1 MRRSS
6 WSPSVVPSDDEN
18 VYLVADDFGKIGRC
32 WRESDMENTD
42 LETVLN
48 DLLAG
53 EYKNPIKVVG
63 FNPAEGWSRDVSED
77 VADEIRRRC
86 DLQMTEVPP
95 NLQEFVEEHEGDAH
109 RASNSHAE
117 LNAS

>member
-32 WRESDMENTD
+32 WRETDTENTD

-53 EYKNPIKVVG
+53 EYKNPVKIVG
-63 FNPAEGWSRDVSED
+63 FNTAEGWSRVVCED
-77 VADEIRRRC
+77 VADEIRRCGAATCRLRRC
-86 DLQMTEVPP
+86 RRTCRSSSSV
-95 NLQEFVEEHEGDAH
+95 
-109 RASNSHAE
+109 
-117 LNAS
+117 

>member
-6 WSPSVVPSDDEN
+6 WSPSVVPSNDET
-18 VYLVADDFGKIGRC
+18 VYLVADDFGKNGRC
-32 WRESDMENTD
+32 WREADMENTD

-53 EYKNPIKVVG
+53 EYKNPVKVIG
-63 FNPAEGWSRDVSED
+63 FNTAEGWSRDVSED

-95 NLQEFVEEHEGDAH
+95 NLQEFVQRPEG
-109 RASNSHAE
+109 RADRRQ
-117 LNAS
+117 LRLV